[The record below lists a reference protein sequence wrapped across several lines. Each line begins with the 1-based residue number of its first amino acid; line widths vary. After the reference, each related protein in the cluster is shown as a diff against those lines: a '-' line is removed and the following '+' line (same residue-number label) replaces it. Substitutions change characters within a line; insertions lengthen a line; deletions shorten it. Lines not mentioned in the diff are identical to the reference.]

1 MDWGIGVNDFD
12 YLAPYCLPARKGL
25 STNSPSLGDPSS
37 VSAQIWLTPLSKSQ
51 H

>member
-12 YLAPYCLPARKGL
+12 YLAPYCLGLFARPQG
-25 STNSPSLGDPSS
+25 
-37 VSAQIWLTPLSKSQ
+37 IE